1 MKAISIPAFRDQF
14 KAMKKS
20 VGYILL
26 VLLLKFGSLPG
37 QPAGLTS
44 STKDTLN
51 VKEGRIIVAPNK
63 MYDKASGFKRFFF
76 GKHYRKEWA
85 TEVEFEIIDLDTEAG
100 GLTAFREGGGLQTK
114 SLRLRDPNGK
124 EYVLR
129 SVNKDPTR
137 ALPPEF
143 VGTFAKDVVQDQISS
158 ANPYA
163 PMAVAELAKTVGI
176 FHTTPRIVYVPQSDR
191 LGTFSKNFANTLCLF
206 EERPSGSQKNN
217 SAFDYADEVVSTER
231 MLRRV
236 FIDQHQ
242 RMDERAF
249 LKARLFDTWIGDWDR
264 HEDQWVWAA
273 FKENGQVV
281 FKPIPRDR
289 DQAFA
294 KLDGVVPK
302 AASRRWAVRKTKNFF
317 SPLRDV
323 AGLNMNG
330 IHLDREFTT
339 SLDREDWKAIAGD
352 LQKQLTNERIEQAFK
367 GWPQKVYDISGDKT
381 IRRLKERRDALDE
394 LALKY
399 YRFLSENVDLTG
411 TQEKELFEISRF
423 GDSTKIEIYS
433 VDKEGKK
440 NNKLFERMFYRRETE
455 ELRIYGMGG
464 DDQFLVYGNAS
475 RGTKV
480 RIIGGEGMD
489 VYKEAEHASAKKIR
503 VYEDKSNQ
511 SLIGTRFKEV
521 HNFDTALVNF
531 HWRSFKYDWFAPVI
545 RPGYNPDDGFYIGGG
560 LIFRK
565 QHFGKSPYG
574 WMQLFAANY
583 AFETGA
589 YNFWYKGVFN
599 RALGNWNL
607 LVDARINAPNYVFNF
622 FGLGN
627 DTKIIVDDRDFN
639 RVRSDQW
646 AASIGIGKRI
656 GRFWNFE
663 ALPFYQ
669 SVEVEKSKERFV
681 TQHLSGLDSTVFTKK
696 HFTGANLK
704 MEYNRTDNV
713 LYPRKGMVIEGNL
726 GFTQNIKDN
735 DRSFLHGGLSI
746 SGYATVKA
754 LTFALRVGTAANFG
768 DEFEFYQANTI
779 GGSTNLRGYRRDRFS
794 GKTSVYEN
802 TEVRLNF
809 GTANLY
815 ILKGQLGLLA
825 FSDVGRVWIPNEDS
839 NTLHWG
845 YGGGLFFVPYNK
857 ISFNITYG
865 ASTEDQLIT
874 LKAGFLF

>member
-1 MKAISIPAFRDQF
+1 M
-14 KAMKKS
+14 AMEKS
-20 VGYILL
+20 TGCILL
-26 VLLLKFGSLPG
+26 VLLLKFGLLPG
-37 QPAGLTS
+37 QSTGSAS
-44 STKDTLN
+44 SITDSMIVN
-51 VKEGRIIVAPNK
+51 EGRIIIAPNK
-63 MYDKASGFKRFFF
+63 KYDKASGFKRSIF

-85 TEVEFEIIDLDTEAG
+85 TEVEFEIIDLNTEAG
-100 GLTAFREGGGLQTK
+100 GLTPFREGGGLQTK
-114 SLRLRDPNGK
+114 SLRLRDANGK

-143 VGTFAKDVVQDQISS
+143 VGTFAKDLVQDQISS

-163 PMAVAELAKTVGI
+163 PLAVAELAKTAGI
-176 FHTTPRIVYVPQSDR
+176 FHSTPRLVYVPQSDR
-191 LGTFSKNFANTLCLF
+191 LGNFSTNFANTLCMF

-217 SAFDYADEVVSTER
+217 PAFDYADEVVNSER

-236 FIDQHQ
+236 FADQHQ
-242 RMDERAF
+242 QMDERAF

-273 FKENGQVV
+273 FRKNNQII
-281 FKPIPRDR
+281 FRPIPRDR

-317 SPLRDV
+317 DPLTDV
-323 AGLNMNG
+323 VGLNMNG
-330 IHLDREFTT
+330 IHLDREFTS
-339 SLDREDWKAIAGD
+339 SLSRQDWKVIATD
-352 LQKQLTNERIEQAFK
+352 LQKELTNEKIEQAFK
-367 GWPQKVYDISGDKT
+367 LWPKSIYDISGEKI
-381 IRRLKERRDALDE
+381 IRRLKERRDALDK
-394 LALKY
+394 LSLKY
-399 YRFLSENVDLTG
+399 YRFLSEDVDLTG

-423 GDSTKIEIYS
+423 GDSTRIEIYS
-433 VDKEGKK
+433 VDQAGKK
-440 NNKLFERMFYRRETE
+440 LSKLFDRMFYKRETE
-455 ELRIYGMGG
+455 ELRLYGLGG
-464 DDQFLVYGNAS
+464 DDEFLVNGNGS

-480 RIIGGEGMD
+480 RIIGGLGMD
-489 VYKEAEHASAKKIR
+489 VYKEAKQSSAKNIS

-511 SLIGTRFKEV
+511 LLIAPRFKHV
-521 HNFDTALVNF
+521 QHFDTALVNF
-531 HWRSFKYDWFAPVI
+531 HWRSYKYDWFAPVL

-560 LIFRK
+560 LVFRK

-574 WMQLFAANY
+574 WMQFVAANY

-589 YNFWYKGVFN
+589 YNFWYRGVFN
-599 RALGNWNL
+599 RALGNWNI

-627 DTKIIVDDRDFN
+627 DTKIIVDDKDFN

-646 AASIGIGKRI
+646 VASAGIGRNV
-656 GRFWNFE
+656 GRYWNFE
-663 ALPFYQ
+663 VLPFYQ
-669 SVEVEKSKERFV
+669 SVEVERSKERFV
-681 TQHLSGLDSTVFTKK
+681 TQHISGLDSTVFSRK
-696 HFTGANLK
+696 HFAGANLK
-704 MEYNRTDNV
+704 MQYNSADNV
-713 LYPRKGMVIEGNL
+713 LYPRKGMVIEGNV
-726 GFTQNIKDN
+726 GFTQNMKDN

-746 SGYATVKA
+746 SGYATLKA
-754 LTFALRVGTAANFG
+754 LTIALRAGTTANFG

-794 GKTSVYEN
+794 GKIAAYEN

-815 ILKGQLGLLA
+815 ILKGQIGLLA
-825 FSDVGRVWIPNEDS
+825 FSDVGRVWMPEQDS

-857 ISFNITYG
+857 IAFTVTYG
-865 ASTEDQLIT
+865 ASTEEQFVT

>member
-1 MKAISIPAFRDQF
+1 VKAISLPAFIDQF
-14 KAMKKS
+14 EAMKKS
-20 VGYILL
+20 LGYILL
-26 VLLLKFGSLPG
+26 ILLLKSSSLSG
-37 QPAGLTS
+37 QSPGLTNS
-44 STKDTLN
+44 SPTTLN

-85 TEVEFEIIDLDTEAG
+85 TEVEFEIIDLNTEAG

-114 SLRLRDPNGK
+114 SLRLRDANGK

-163 PMAVAELAKTVGI
+163 PLAVAELAKTAGI
-176 FHTTPRIVYVPQSDR
+176 FHTTPRIVYVPQSER
-191 LGTFSKNFANTLCLF
+191 LGTFSTNFANTLCLF

-217 SAFDYADEVVSTER
+217 PAFDYADEVVNSER

-236 FIDQHQ
+236 FADQDQ
-242 RMDERAF
+242 RVDERAF

-273 FKENGQVV
+273 FRRNDGIV

-289 DQAFA
+289 DQAFT

-317 SPLRDV
+317 DPVRDV

-330 IHLDREFTT
+330 VHLDREFTT
-339 SLDREDWKAIAGD
+339 SLTRDDWKSIAGD
-352 LQKQLTNERIEQAFK
+352 LQRQLTNEKIEQALRV
-367 GWPQKVYDISGDKT
+367 WPKNVYDISGDKT
-381 IRRLKERRDALDE
+381 VRRLKERRDALDK

-399 YRFLSENVDLTG
+399 YRFLTEDVDITG
-411 TQEKELFEISRF
+411 TQERELFEISRF
-423 GDSTKIEIYS
+423 GDSTRIEIYS
-433 VDKEGKK
+433 IDQQGEKK
-440 NNKLFERMFYRRETE
+440 VRLFERIFYKRETE
-455 ELRIYGMGG
+455 ELRLYGMGG
-464 DDQFLVYGNAS
+464 DDQFLVNGNAS

-480 RIIGGEGMD
+480 RIIGGQGMD
-489 VYKEAEHASAKKIR
+489 VYTEAGKASAKKIR
-503 VYEDKSNQ
+503 VYEEKSNQ
-511 SLIGTRFKEV
+511 LLIPPRFRTV
-521 HNFDTALVNF
+521 HHFDTALVNF
-531 HWRSFKYDWFAPVI
+531 HWRSYKYDWFAPVL

-560 LIFRK
+560 LVFRK
-565 QHFGKSPYG
+565 QHFGKSPFG
-574 WMQLFAANY
+574 WMQLIAANY

-589 YNFWYKGVFN
+589 YNFWYKGVFKQ
-599 RALGNWNL
+599 ALGNWNVL
-607 LVDARINAPNYVFNF
+607 LDARINAPNYVFNF

-646 AASIGIGKRI
+646 AASAGIGKNI
-656 GRFWNFE
+656 GHYWNFE

-669 SVEVEKSKERFV
+669 SVEVERSKERFV
-681 TQHLSGLDSTVFTKK
+681 TQHLSGLDSTVFAKK
-696 HFTGANLK
+696 HFAGAIMK
-704 MEYNRTDNV
+704 MEYINTDSV
-713 LYPRKGMVIEGNL
+713 LYPRKGLVIESNL

-735 DRSFLHGGLSI
+735 DRAFFHGGLSI
-746 SGYATVKA
+746 AGYATVKTI
-754 LTFALRVGTAANFG
+754 TFALRVGAAANFG

-794 GKTSVYEN
+794 GKTAVYEN

-809 GTANLY
+809 GTVNLY
-815 ILKGQLGLLA
+815 ILKAQVGLLG
-825 FSDVGRVWIPNEDS
+825 FSDVGRVWMPNESS

-845 YGGGLFFVPYNK
+845 YGGGLFFIPYNK
-857 ISFNITYG
+857 IAFTVTYG
-865 ASTEDQLIT
+865 ASTEDQFIT